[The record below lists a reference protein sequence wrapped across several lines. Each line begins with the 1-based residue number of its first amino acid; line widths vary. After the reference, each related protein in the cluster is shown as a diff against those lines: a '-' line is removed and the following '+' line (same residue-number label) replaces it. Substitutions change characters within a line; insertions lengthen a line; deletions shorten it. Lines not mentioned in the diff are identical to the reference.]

1 MSQREEMVKQCLSEL
16 TDTCKTL
23 GKVFDVHYFNIFS
36 TSTLKKIAETLSSD
50 VEVLLQ
56 IDGVTE
62 DKLEKYGAEIIKV
75 MDKYSECSIPEDAA
89 CPGADTATGSPA
101 SLGSD
106 GEAEDAATTS
116 SYFGNNTNQRR
127 KRKRPPNSR
136 DSKRKK
142 TGGGGSQQFH
152 PRGGYNRYRRT
163 KKGQSS
169 KAPASFGASSVS
181 HSVGGMQGAAG
192 KLAMMALP
200 KPKSRSFLQPS
211 YSIL

>member
-1 MSQREEMVKQCLSEL
+1 MSQREEMVKKCFGEL

-75 MDKYSECSIPEDAA
+75 MDKYSEWTMPEDAA
-89 CPGADTATGSPA
+89 CQNADTATGSTSTP
-101 SLGSD
+101 GSD
-106 GEAEDAATTS
+106 EEAEDGVTTS
-116 SYFGNNTNQRR
+116 SYFCNNANQRK
-127 KRKRPPNSR
+127 KRKRPPNFR

-142 TGGGGSQQFH
+142 TSNGGSQQFH
-152 PRGGYNRYRRT
+152 PRGGYSKYKRT
-163 KKGQSS
+163 KRPSSS
-169 KAPASFGASSVS
+169 KAASGYSSAS
-181 HSVGGMQGAAG
+181 HSVSAVQGAAG
-192 KLAMMALP
+192 KLGIMAPP
-200 KPKSRSFLQPS
+200 KPKNRQFLQPS

>member
-1 MSQREEMVKQCLSEL
+1 MSQREEMVKKCLGEL

-75 MDKYSECSIPEDAA
+75 MEKYSEWTVPEDAA
-89 CPGADTATGSPA
+89 CQSVDTATGSTGTPE
-101 SLGSD
+101 SD
-106 GEAEDAATTS
+106 GEAEDVVTTS
-116 SYFGNNTNQRR
+116 SYFCNNANQRK
-127 KRKRPPNSR
+127 KRKRPPNFR
-136 DSKRKK
+136 ESKRKK
-142 TGGGGSQQFH
+142 TSSGGSQQFH
-152 PRGGYNRYRRT
+152 PKGYVYRRT
-163 KKGQSS
+163 KRPFSS
-169 KAPASFGASSVS
+169 KGPASSGYSSASYGVS
-181 HSVGGMQGAAG
+181 AMQGAAG
-192 KLAMMALP
+192 KLGIMAPP
-200 KPKSRSFLQPS
+200 KPKTRQFLQPS

>member
-50 VEVLLQ
+50 MEVLLQ

-89 CPGADTATGSPA
+89 CLAADTGSTG

-106 GEAEDAATTS
+106 GEAEDAGTTS

-127 KRKRPPNSR
+127 KRKQLPNSR

-142 TGGGGSQQFH
+142 TGGGGSQQFN

-163 KKGQSS
+163 KKLPSS
-169 KAPASFGASSVS
+169 KAPASSGASSVS
-181 HSVGGMQGAAG
+181 YSIGGTQGAAW

-211 YSIL
+211 YSIF

>member
-16 TDTCKTL
+16 TDTCKAL

-36 TSTLKKIAETLSSD
+36 TSTLKKIAETLSAD
-50 VEVLLQ
+50 TEVLLQ

-62 DKLEKYGAEIIKV
+62 DKLEKYGAEIVKV
-75 MDKYSECSIPEDAA
+75 MAKYSERSIPEDAA
-89 CPGADTATGSPA
+89 GPGADTAVGSTSTP
-101 SLGSD
+101 GSD
-106 GEAEDAATTS
+106 EEDAGTTS

-127 KRKRPPNSR
+127 KRKRPPNPR

-142 TGGGGSQQFH
+142 TSAGGSQQFQ
-152 PRGGYNRYRRT
+152 PRGGYSRYRRT
-163 KKGQSS
+163 KKTQSS
-169 KAPASFGASSVS
+169 KAVAASSS
-181 HSVGGMQGAAG
+181 TSRSVGATPQGAAG
-192 KLAMMALP
+192 KLGIMALP

>member
-36 TSTLKKIAETLSSD
+36 TSTLRKIAETLSSD
-50 VEVLLQ
+50 IEVLLQ

-89 CPGADTATGSPA
+89 CPGVDTGSA
-101 SLGSD
+101 GSLGSD
-106 GEAEDAATTS
+106 GEAEDAGTTS
-116 SYFGNNTNQRR
+116 SYFGNNTNHRR

-142 TGGGGSQQFH
+142 TGGGSQQFH
-152 PRGGYNRYRRT
+152 PRGGYSRYRRT
-163 KKGQSS
+163 KKVPSS
-169 KAPASFGASSVS
+169 KAAAPSGASSVS
-181 HSVGGMQGAAG
+181 YSVGGTQGAAG

>member
-1 MSQREEMVKQCLSEL
+1 
-16 TDTCKTL
+16 
-23 GKVFDVHYFNIFS
+23 
-36 TSTLKKIAETLSSD
+36 ETLSSD
-50 VEVLLQ
+50 MEVLLQ

-62 DKLEKYGAEIIKV
+62 DKLEKYGAEIMKV

-89 CPGADTATGSPA
+89 CPQDTGTGSPG

-142 TGGGGSQQFH
+142 TSGGGSQQFH
-152 PRGGYNRYRRT
+152 PRGGYSRYRRT
-163 KKGQSS
+163 KKVPSS
-169 KAPASFGASSVS
+169 KAPASSGASSVS

-200 KPKSRSFLQPS
+200 KPKSRNFLQPS
-211 YSIL
+211 YSIF